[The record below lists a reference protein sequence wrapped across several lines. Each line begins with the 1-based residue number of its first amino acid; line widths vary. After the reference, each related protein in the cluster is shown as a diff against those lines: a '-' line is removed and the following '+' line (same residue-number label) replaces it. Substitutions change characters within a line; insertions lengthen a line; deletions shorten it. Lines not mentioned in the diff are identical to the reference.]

1 MSTRANI
8 DVNTLLDDLDIPPTQ
23 KTGWLKVIL
32 AIMISLKKIATIV
45 RDDNDGGNEDED
57 EVYPLAVTHAKA
69 LETVLTYHEQHP
81 EMPMSTTV
89 LHNGLLIET
98 ARRRAMDQKRTKMNN
113 YFSRV

>member
-1 MSTRANI
+1 MKKRL
-8 DVNTLLDDLDIPPTQ
+8 VPQ

-32 AIMISLKKIATIV
+32 AIMISLKIATIV
-45 RDDNDGGNEDED
+45 RDDNDGGNEEED
-57 EVYPLAVTHAKA
+57 EVYPPAVTHAKA

-113 YFSRV
+113 YFSRVQLTNTLCMYMYHPL